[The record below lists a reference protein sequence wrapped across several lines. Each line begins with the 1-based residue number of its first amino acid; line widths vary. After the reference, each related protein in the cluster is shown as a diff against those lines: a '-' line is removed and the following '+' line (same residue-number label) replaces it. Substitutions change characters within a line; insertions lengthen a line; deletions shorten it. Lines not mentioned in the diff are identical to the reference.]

1 MRCRSNAREK
11 CFRDFVVARIVDRG
25 ERQMF
30 THPQW
35 CMHIACRC
43 AQSRVWYE
51 WNLESCSTWL
61 VARLALPLR

>member
-1 MRCRSNAREK
+1 MRCRSDAREK
-11 CFRDFVVARIVDRG
+11 CFRDFVVPRIVNRG
-25 ERQMF
+25 ERQMS

-43 AQSRVWYE
+43 AQSVSGMNGISSRVARGM
-51 WNLESCSTWL
+51 